1 MMWRMAQAL
10 VLVVLVGVARA
21 NADPVQTKPS
31 SQPASPQVTPATLPA
46 VNSIPAGVAA
56 QAIQHAAD
64 AKKYLFIFFYK
75 AEDDATK
82 SARKN
87 FEEAT
92 PKLTEKAEAVV
103 VNAGDRAESDVVKRF
118 GLGQAPMPLVLAI
131 GPSGAVTQSFTQNFD
146 EQQLR
151 TAFVSPGTEKSLKA
165 LQDRKYVLLC
175 VQNGETQFNDQA
187 MQGVR
192 DFAADPQYARSVE
205 IIAVDPSDAR
215 EMEFL
220 ARFGLSV
227 SRKEA
232 VTLLLAP
239 PGKVMGTFV
248 GATDKNT
255 LLAATTPPKAGG
267 CCPGGSG
274 TSTCGKKEGN

>member
-1 MMWRMAQAL
+1 MMLRMAQAL
-10 VLVVLVGVARA
+10 VFVVLVSGARA
-21 NADPVQTKPS
+21 NAAPVQTNPS
-31 SQPASPQVTPATLPA
+31 SQPAAPQVTPATLPA
-46 VNSIPAGVAA
+46 ANSIPAGVAA

-82 SARKN
+82 SARKT

-92 PKLTEKAEAVV
+92 PKLAEKAEAVV
-103 VNAGDRAESDVVKRF
+103 VNASDRAESDVVNRF
-118 GLGQAPMPLVLAI
+118 RLGKTPMPLVLAI
-131 GPSGAVTQSFTQNFD
+131 GPTGAVTQNFTQNFD

-175 VQNGETQFNDQA
+175 VQNGETKFNDEA
-187 MQGVR
+187 MRGVR
-192 DFAADPQYARSVE
+192 DFVADPRYARSVE
-205 IIAVDPSDAR
+205 IVTVDPSDAR
-215 EMEFL
+215 EVDFL

-227 SRKEA
+227 SRQEA

-239 PGKVMGTFV
+239 PGRVMGTFM

-255 LLAATTPPKAGG
+255 LLAAATPPKAGG
-267 CCPGGSG
+267 CCGGGS
-274 TSTCGKKEGN
+274 STCGKKGSD

>member
-1 MMWRMAQAL
+1 
-10 VLVVLVGVARA
+10 
-21 NADPVQTKPS
+21 
-31 SQPASPQVTPATLPA
+31 
-46 VNSIPAGVAA
+46 VAA

-82 SARKN
+82 SARKT
-87 FEEAT
+87 FEEAM
-92 PKLTEKAEAVV
+92 PKLAEKAEAVV
-103 VNAGDRAESDVVKRF
+103 VNAGDRAESDVVNRF
-118 GLGQAPMPLVLAI
+118 RVGQTPMPLVLAI
-131 GPSGAVTQSFTQNFD
+131 GPSGAVTQNFTQNFD

-205 IIAVDPSDAR
+205 IVTVDPSDAR
-215 EMEFL
+215 EVDFL

-227 SRKEA
+227 SRQEA

-239 PGKVMGTFV
+239 PGRVMGTFM

-255 LLAATTPPKAGG
+255 LLAAATPPKAGG
-267 CCPGGSG
+267 CCGGGS
-274 TSTCGKKEGN
+274 STCGKKGSD

>member
-1 MMWRMAQAL
+1 MMLRMAQAL
-10 VLVVLVGVARA
+10 VFVALVSGARA
-21 NADPVQTKPS
+21 NADPVQTNPS
-31 SQPASPQVTPATLPA
+31 SQPAARQVTPATLPA
-46 VNSIPAGVAA
+46 ANSIPAGVVA
-56 QAIQHAAD
+56 QAIQRAAD

-82 SARKN
+82 SARKT

-92 PKLTEKAEAVV
+92 SKLAEKAEAVV
-103 VNAGDRAESDVVKRF
+103 VNAGDRAELGVVNRF
-118 GLGQAPMPLVLAI
+118 GLRQAPMPLVLAI
-131 GPSGAVTQSFTQNFD
+131 GPTGAVTQNFTQNFD

-192 DFAADPQYARSVE
+192 DFAADPRYARSVE
-205 IIAVDPSDAR
+205 IVTVDPSDAR
-215 EMEFL
+215 EVDFL
-220 ARFGLSV
+220 VRFGLNV
-227 SRKEA
+227 SGKEA

-239 PGKVMGTFV
+239 PGKVMGTFI

-255 LLAATTPPKAGG
+255 LLATATPPKAGG
-267 CCPGGSG
+267 CCGGGSG
-274 TSTCGKKEGN
+274 SSTCGTKK

>member
-1 MMWRMAQAL
+1 MMLRMAQAL

-21 NADPVQTKPS
+21 NADPVQTNPS
-31 SQPASPQVTPATLPA
+31 SQPAARQVPPATLPA
-46 VNSIPAGVAA
+46 ANSIPAGVAA

-64 AKKYLFIFFYK
+64 ANKYLFIFFYK

-82 SARKN
+82 SARKT

-92 PKLTEKAEAVV
+92 PKLAEKAEAVV
-103 VNAGDRAESDVVKRF
+103 VNAGDRAESDVVNRF
-118 GLGQAPMPLVLAI
+118 RVGQTPMPLVLAI
-131 GPSGAVTQSFTQNFD
+131 GPTGAVTQNFTQNFD

-175 VQNGETQFNDQA
+175 VQNGETKFNDEA
-187 MQGVR
+187 MRGVR
-192 DFAADPQYARSVE
+192 DFVADPRYARSVE
-205 IIAVDPSDAR
+205 IVTVDPSDAR
-215 EMEFL
+215 EVDFL

-227 SRKEA
+227 SRQEA

-239 PGKVMGTFV
+239 PGRVMGTFM

-255 LLAATTPPKAGG
+255 LLAAAAPPKAGG
-267 CCPGGSG
+267 CCGGGS
-274 TSTCGKKEGN
+274 STCGKKGSD

>member
-1 MMWRMAQAL
+1 MMLRMAQAL

-21 NADPVQTKPS
+21 NADPVQTNPS
-31 SQPASPQVTPATLPA
+31 SQPAARQVPPATLPA
-46 VNSIPAGVAA
+46 ANSIPAGVAA

-64 AKKYLFIFFYK
+64 AEKYLFIFFYK

-82 SARKN
+82 SARKT

-92 PKLTEKAEAVV
+92 PKLAEKAEAVV
-103 VNAGDRAESDVVKRF
+103 VNAGDRAESDVVNRF
-118 GLGQAPMPLVLAI
+118 GLRQAPMPLVLAI
-131 GPSGAVTQSFTQNFD
+131 GPTGAVTQNFTQNFD

-205 IIAVDPSDAR
+205 IVTVDPSDAR
-215 EMEFL
+215 EVDFL
-220 ARFGLSV
+220 VRFGLNV
-227 SRKEA
+227 SGKEA

-239 PGKVMGTFV
+239 PGKVMGTFI

-255 LLAATTPPKAGG
+255 LLATATPPKAGG
-267 CCPGGSG
+267 CCGGGS
-274 TSTCGKKEGN
+274 STCGKKGSD

>member
-1 MMWRMAQAL
+1 MMLRMAQAL

-21 NADPVQTKPS
+21 NADPVQTNPS
-31 SQPASPQVTPATLPA
+31 SQPAARQVPPATLPA
-46 VNSIPAGVAA
+46 ANSIPAGVAA

-64 AKKYLFIFFYK
+64 AEKYLFIFFYK

-82 SARKN
+82 SARKT

-92 PKLTEKAEAVV
+92 PKLAEKAEAVV
-103 VNAGDRAESDVVKRF
+103 VNAGDRAELGVVNRF
-118 GLGQAPMPLVLAI
+118 GLRQAPMPLVLAI
-131 GPSGAVTQSFTQNFD
+131 GPTGAVTQNFTQNFD

-192 DFAADPQYARSVE
+192 DFVADPRYARSVE
-205 IIAVDPSDAR
+205 IVTVDPSDAR
-215 EMEFL
+215 EVDFL

-227 SRKEA
+227 SRQEA

-239 PGKVMGTFV
+239 PGRVMGTFM

-255 LLAATTPPKAGG
+255 LLAAAAPPKAGG
-267 CCPGGSG
+267 CCGGGS
-274 TSTCGKKEGN
+274 STCGKKGSD

>member
-1 MMWRMAQAL
+1 MMLRMAQAL

-21 NADPVQTKPS
+21 NADPVQTNPS
-31 SQPASPQVTPATLPA
+31 SQPAARQVPPATLPA
-46 VNSIPAGVAA
+46 ANSIPAGVAA

-64 AKKYLFIFFYK
+64 AEKYLFIFFYK

-82 SARKN
+82 SARKT

-92 PKLTEKAEAVV
+92 SKLAEKAEAVV
-103 VNAGDRAESDVVKRF
+103 VNAGDRAELGVVNRF
-118 GLGQAPMPLVLAI
+118 GLRQAPMPLVLAI
-131 GPSGAVTQSFTQNFD
+131 GPTGAVTQNFTQNFD

-192 DFAADPQYARSVE
+192 DFAADPRYARSVE
-205 IIAVDPSDAR
+205 IVTVDPSDAR
-215 EMEFL
+215 EVDFL
-220 ARFGLSV
+220 VRFGLNV
-227 SRKEA
+227 SGKEA

-239 PGKVMGTFV
+239 PGKVMGTFI

-255 LLAATTPPKAGG
+255 LLATATPPKAGG
-267 CCPGGSG
+267 CCGGGS
-274 TSTCGKKEGN
+274 STCGKKGSD

>member
-1 MMWRMAQAL
+1 
-10 VLVVLVGVARA
+10 
-21 NADPVQTKPS
+21 
-31 SQPASPQVTPATLPA
+31 
-46 VNSIPAGVAA
+46 
-56 QAIQHAAD
+56 
-64 AKKYLFIFFYK
+64 
-75 AEDDATK
+75 
-82 SARKN
+82 
-87 FEEAT
+87 
-92 PKLTEKAEAVV
+92 
-103 VNAGDRAESDVVKRF
+103 
-118 GLGQAPMPLVLAI
+118 MPLVLAI
-131 GPSGAVTQSFTQNFD
+131 GPSGAVTQNFTQNFD

-151 TAFVSPGTEKSLKA
+151 TAFVSLGTEKSLKA

-205 IIAVDPSDAR
+205 IVTVDPSDAR
-215 EMEFL
+215 EMDFL
-220 ARFGLSV
+220 TRFGLSV

-255 LLAATTPPKAGG
+255 LLVAALPPKAGG
-267 CCPGGSG
+267 CCGGGSG
-274 TSTCGKKEGN
+274 SGTCGTKK

>member
-1 MMWRMAQAL
+1 MAQAL
-10 VLVVLVGVARA
+10 VFVVLVSGARA
-21 NADPVQTKPS
+21 NAAPVQTNPS
-31 SQPASPQVTPATLPA
+31 SQPAAPQVTPATLPA
-46 VNSIPAGVAA
+46 ANSIPAGVAA

-82 SARKN
+82 SARKT
-87 FEEAT
+87 FEEAM
-92 PKLTEKAEAVV
+92 PKLAEKAEAVV
-103 VNAGDRAESDVVKRF
+103 VNAGDRAESDVVNRF
-118 GLGQAPMPLVLAI
+118 RVGQTPMPLVLAI
-131 GPSGAVTQSFTQNFD
+131 GPTGAVTQNFTQNFD

-175 VQNGETQFNDQA
+175 VQNGETKFNDEA
-187 MQGVR
+187 MRGVR
-192 DFAADPQYARSVE
+192 DFVADPRYARSVE
-205 IIAVDPSDAR
+205 IVTVDPSDAR
-215 EMEFL
+215 EVDFL

-227 SRKEA
+227 SRQEA

-239 PGKVMGTFV
+239 PGRVMGTFM

-255 LLAATTPPKAGG
+255 LLAAATPPKAGG
-267 CCPGGSG
+267 CCGGGS
-274 TSTCGKKEGN
+274 STCGKKGSD